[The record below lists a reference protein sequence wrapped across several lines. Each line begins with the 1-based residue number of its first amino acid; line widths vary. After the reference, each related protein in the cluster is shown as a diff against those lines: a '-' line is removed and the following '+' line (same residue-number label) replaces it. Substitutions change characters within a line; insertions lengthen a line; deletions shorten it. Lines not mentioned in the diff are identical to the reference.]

1 MKDKSKLVMLISIII
16 FIVVL
21 IISFSLITYF
31 NIKRENNNKENKTSE
46 VSLTTTSTELTTTEE
61 VITTTEKVNI
71 TTTKIKETKTATT
84 KEKETTELTTE
95 LVNDIINPNS
105 LGSWDLLI
113 YNLINEE
120 RIRNGLNTLS
130 VRSSLYN
137 LTISAVDKWPSIHD
151 EGLKEYLNTY
161 NYYGYQSNI
170 LSSSNGYKE
179 ITSEVFK
186 NTDVE
191 TNAYLNYIGLYT
203 KKIDNRYYFII
214 MYE

>member
-1 MKDKSKLVMLISIII
+1 MKDKSKLIMLISIII

-31 NIKRENNNKENKTSE
+31 NIKRENNNKETKTSE
-46 VSLTTTSTELTTTEE
+46 VSQTTTSTELTTTEE
-61 VITTTEKVNI
+61 VITTTKETT
-71 TTTKIKETKTATT
+71 TTTKIKETKITTT

-120 RIRNGLNTLS
+120 RKKNGLNTLS

-179 ITSEVFK
+179 IALEVFK

-203 KKIDNRYYFII
+203 KKIDNKYYFII

>member
-46 VSLTTTSTELTTTEE
+46 VSQTTTSTELTTTEE
-61 VITTTEKVNI
+61 VITTTKETT
-71 TTTKIKETKTATT
+71 TTTKIKETKITTT
-84 KEKETTELTTE
+84 KEKETTGLTTE
-95 LVNDIINPNS
+95 PANDIINPNS

-120 RIRNGLNTLS
+120 RIKNGLNTLS

-179 ITSEVFK
+179 IASEVFK

-203 KKIDNRYYFII
+203 KKIDNKYYFII
-214 MYE
+214 IYE

>member
-1 MKDKSKLVMLISIII
+1 MKDKSKLIMLISIII

-46 VSLTTTSTELTTTEE
+46 VSLTTTSTELITTEE
-61 VITTTEKVNI
+61 VITTTKETT
-71 TTTKIKETKTATT
+71 TTTKIKETKTTTT
-84 KEKETTELTTE
+84 KDKETTEVTTE
-95 LVNDIINPNS
+95 LVNDLIDPNS

-137 LTISAVDKWPSIHD
+137 LTISAVDKWQSIHD
-151 EGLKEYLNTY
+151 DGLKEYLNTY

-170 LSSSNGYKE
+170 LSSSKGYKE
-179 ITSEVFK
+179 IASEVFK

-203 KKIDNRYYFII
+203 KKIDNKYYFII

>member
-1 MKDKSKLVMLISIII
+1 MKDKSKLIMLISIII

-46 VSLTTTSTELTTTEE
+46 VSLTTTSTELITTEE
-61 VITTTEKVNI
+61 VITTTKETT
-71 TTTKIKETKTATT
+71 TTTKIKETKTTTT
-84 KEKETTELTTE
+84 KEKETTEVTTE
-95 LVNDIINPNS
+95 PINDIINPNS

-170 LSSSNGYKE
+170 LSSSKGYKE
-179 ITSEVFK
+179 IASEVFK
-186 NTDVE
+186 NTDIE

-203 KKIDNRYYFII
+203 KKIDNKYYFII

>member
-1 MKDKSKLVMLISIII
+1 MKDKSKLIMLISIII

-46 VSLTTTSTELTTTEE
+46 VSLTTTSTELITTEE
-61 VITTTEKVNI
+61 VITTTKETT
-71 TTTKIKETKTATT
+71 TTTKIKETKTTTT
-84 KEKETTELTTE
+84 KEKETTEVTTE

-170 LSSSNGYKE
+170 LSSSKGYKE
-179 ITSEVFK
+179 IASEVFK

-203 KKIDNRYYFII
+203 KKIDNKYYFII

>member
-61 VITTTEKVNI
+61 IITTTKETT
-71 TTTKIKETKTATT
+71 TTTKIKETKITTT
-84 KEKETTELTTE
+84 KEKETTGLTTE
-95 LVNDIINPNS
+95 PVNDIINPNS

-203 KKIDNRYYFII
+203 KKIDNKYYFII

>member
-1 MKDKSKLVMLISIII
+1 MKDKSKLIMLISIII

-31 NIKRENNNKENKTSE
+31 NIKRENNNKETKTSE
-46 VSLTTTSTELTTTEE
+46 VSQTTTSTELTTTEE
-61 VITTTEKVNI
+61 VITTTKETT
-71 TTTKIKETKTATT
+71 TTTKIKETKITTT

-120 RIRNGLNTLS
+120 RKKNGLNTLS

-179 ITSEVFK
+179 IALEVFK

-203 KKIDNRYYFII
+203 KKNDNKYYFII

>member
-1 MKDKSKLVMLISIII
+1 MKDKSKLIMLISIIL

-31 NIKRENNNKENKTSE
+31 NIKREINNKENKTSE
-46 VSLTTTSTELTTTEE
+46 VSLTTTSAELTTTEE
-61 VITTTEKVNI
+61 IITTTKETT
-71 TTTKIKETKTATT
+71 TTTKIKETKTTT
-84 KEKETTELTTE
+84 AKEKETTEVTTE
-95 LVNDIINPNS
+95 LVNDIVNPNS

-151 EGLKEYLNTY
+151 DGLKEYLSTY

-170 LSSSNGYKE
+170 LSSSKGYKE
-179 ITSEVFK
+179 IASEVFK

-203 KKIDNRYYFII
+203 KKIDNKYYFII

>member
-1 MKDKSKLVMLISIII
+1 MKDKSKLIMLISIII

-46 VSLTTTSTELTTTEE
+46 VSLTTTSAELTTTEE
-61 VITTTEKVNI
+61 IITTTKETT
-71 TTTKIKETKTATT
+71 TTTKIKETKTTTT
-84 KEKETTELTTE
+84 KEKETTEVTTE

-120 RIRNGLNTLS
+120 RKKNGLNTLS

-151 EGLKEYLNTY
+151 DGLKEYLNTY

-170 LSSSNGYKE
+170 LSSSKGYKE
-179 ITSEVFK
+179 IASEVFK

-203 KKIDNRYYFII
+203 KKIDNKYYFII

>member
-46 VSLTTTSTELTTTEE
+46 VSQTTTSTELTTTEE
-61 VITTTEKVNI
+61 VITTTKETT
-71 TTTKIKETKTATT
+71 TTTKIKETKITTT
-84 KEKETTELTTE
+84 KEKETTGLTTE
-95 LVNDIINPNS
+95 PANDIINPNS

-120 RIRNGLNTLS
+120 RIKNGLNTLS

-203 KKIDNRYYFII
+203 KKIDNKYYFII

>member
-1 MKDKSKLVMLISIII
+1 MKDKSKLIMLISIII

-46 VSLTTTSTELTTTEE
+46 VSLTTTSTELITTEE
-61 VITTTEKVNI
+61 IITTTEKVNT
-71 TTTKIKETKTATT
+71 TTTKIKETKTTT
-84 KEKETTELTTE
+84 KEQETTEVTTE
-95 LVNDIINPNS
+95 LVNDIVNPNS

-151 EGLKEYLNTY
+151 DGLKEYLNTY

-170 LSSSNGYKE
+170 LSSSKGYKE
-179 ITSEVFK
+179 IASEVFK

-203 KKIDNRYYFII
+203 KKIDNKYYFII

>member
-1 MKDKSKLVMLISIII
+1 MKDKSKLIMLISIII

-46 VSLTTTSTELTTTEE
+46 VSQTTTSTELTTTEE
-61 VITTTEKVNI
+61 VITTTKETT
-71 TTTKIKETKTATT
+71 TTTKIKETKITTT
-84 KEKETTELTTE
+84 KEKETTGLTTE
-95 LVNDIINPNS
+95 PANDIINPNS

-120 RIRNGLNTLS
+120 RIKNGLNTLS

-179 ITSEVFK
+179 IASEVFK

>member
-1 MKDKSKLVMLISIII
+1 MKDKSKLIMLISIII

-61 VITTTEKVNI
+61 VITTTKETT
-71 TTTKIKETKTATT
+71 TTTKIKETKITTT

-120 RIRNGLNTLS
+120 RKKNGLNTLS

-179 ITSEVFK
+179 IALEVFK

-203 KKIDNRYYFII
+203 KKIDNKYYFII

>member
-1 MKDKSKLVMLISIII
+1 MKDKSKLIMLISIII

-61 VITTTEKVNI
+61 VITTTKETT
-71 TTTKIKETKTATT
+71 TTTKIKETKTTTT
-84 KEKETTELTTE
+84 KEKETTGLTTE

-120 RIRNGLNTLS
+120 RKKNGLNTLS

-170 LSSSNGYKE
+170 LSSRNGYKE
-179 ITSEVFK
+179 IASEVFK

>member
-1 MKDKSKLVMLISIII
+1 MKDKSKLIMLISIII

-46 VSLTTTSTELTTTEE
+46 VSLTTTSTELITTEE
-61 VITTTEKVNI
+61 IITTTKETT
-71 TTTKIKETKTATT
+71 TTTKIKETMKVTT
-84 KEKETTELTTE
+84 KEKETTEVTTE
-95 LVNDIINPNS
+95 PINDIVNPNS

-151 EGLKEYLNTY
+151 DGLKEYLNTY

-170 LSSSNGYKE
+170 LSSSKGYKE
-179 ITSEVFK
+179 IASEVFK

-191 TNAYLNYIGLYT
+191 TNTYLNYIGLYT
-203 KKIDNRYYFII
+203 KKIDNKYYFII

>member
-1 MKDKSKLVMLISIII
+1 MDNKSKLVMLISIII
-16 FIVVL
+16 FIFVL

-31 NIKRENNNKENKTSE
+31 NIKRENDNKNNKTSE
-46 VSLTTTSTELTTTEE
+46 VLSTRLSTELTTEE
-61 VITTTEKVNI
+61 VITTTEKINI
-71 TTTKIKETKTATT
+71 TTTKNKEKSTISTT
-84 KEKETTELTTE
+84 KKEVDEITTE
-95 LVNDIINPNS
+95 LVNDIVDSNS
-105 LGSWDLLI
+105 LNSWDLLI

-120 RIRNGLNTLS
+120 RVKNGLNTLS

-137 LTISAVDKWPSIHD
+137 LTMRAVDKWPSIHD
-151 EGLKEYLNTY
+151 DGLKEYLSTF
-161 NYYGYQSNI
+161 NYYGYESNI

-179 ITSEVFK
+179 IASEVFK

-203 KKIDNRYYFII
+203 KKIDNKYYFII

>member
-1 MKDKSKLVMLISIII
+1 MKDKSKLIMLISIII

-46 VSLTTTSTELTTTEE
+46 VSLTTTSTELITTEE
-61 VITTTEKVNI
+61 VITTTKETT
-71 TTTKIKETKTATT
+71 TTTKIKETKTTT
-84 KEKETTELTTE
+84 KEKETTEVTTE
-95 LVNDIINPNS
+95 PINDIINPNS

-130 VRSSLYN
+130 VRFSLYN

-151 EGLKEYLNTY
+151 DGLKEYLSTY

-170 LSSSNGYKE
+170 LSSSKGYKE
-179 ITSEVFK
+179 IASEVFK

-191 TNAYLNYIGLYT
+191 TNTYLNYIGLYT
-203 KKIDNRYYFII
+203 KKIDNKYYFII

>member
-46 VSLTTTSTELTTTEE
+46 VSITTTSTEVTTTEE
-61 VITTTEKVNI
+61 VITTERVNT
-71 TTTKIKETKTATT
+71 TTTKIKETKTTTT
-84 KEKETTELTTE
+84 KEKETTEVTTE

-120 RIRNGLNTLS
+120 RKKNGLNTLS

-151 EGLKEYLNTY
+151 DGLKEYLNTY

-179 ITSEVFK
+179 IASEVFK

-203 KKIDNRYYFII
+203 KKIDNKYYFII

>member
-1 MKDKSKLVMLISIII
+1 MKDKSKLIMLISIII

-46 VSLTTTSTELTTTEE
+46 VSLTTTSTELITTEE
-61 VITTTEKVNI
+61 VITTTKETT
-71 TTTKIKETKTATT
+71 TTTKIKETKTTTT

-170 LSSSNGYKE
+170 LSSSKGYKE
-179 ITSEVFK
+179 IASEVFK

-203 KKIDNRYYFII
+203 KKIDNKYYFII

>member
-1 MKDKSKLVMLISIII
+1 MKDKSKLIMLISIII

-46 VSLTTTSTELTTTEE
+46 VSLTTTSAELTTTEE
-61 VITTTEKVNI
+61 IITTTKETT
-71 TTTKIKETKTATT
+71 TTTKIKETKTTTT
-84 KEKETTELTTE
+84 KEQETTEVTTE
-95 LVNDIINPNS
+95 LVNDLINPNS

-151 EGLKEYLNTY
+151 DGLKEYLSTY

-170 LSSSNGYKE
+170 LSSSKGYKE
-179 ITSEVFK
+179 IASEVFK

-203 KKIDNRYYFII
+203 KKIDNKYYFII

>member
-1 MKDKSKLVMLISIII
+1 MKDKFKLIMLISIII

-46 VSLTTTSTELTTTEE
+46 VSLTTTSTELITTEE
-61 VITTTEKVNI
+61 VITTTKETT
-71 TTTKIKETKTATT
+71 TTTKIKETKTTTT
-84 KEKETTELTTE
+84 KDKETTEVTTE

-170 LSSSNGYKE
+170 LSSSKGYKE
-179 ITSEVFK
+179 IASEVFK

-203 KKIDNRYYFII
+203 KKIDNKYYFII

>member
-1 MKDKSKLVMLISIII
+1 MKDKSKLIMLISIII

-46 VSLTTTSTELTTTEE
+46 VSLTTTSTELITTEE
-61 VITTTEKVNI
+61 VITTTKETT
-71 TTTKIKETKTATT
+71 TTTKIKETKTTTT
-84 KEKETTELTTE
+84 KEKETTEVTTE
-95 LVNDIINPNS
+95 PINDIINPNS

-170 LSSSNGYKE
+170 LSSSKGYKE
-179 ITSEVFK
+179 ISSEVFK

-203 KKIDNRYYFII
+203 KKIDNKYYFII

>member
-1 MKDKSKLVMLISIII
+1 MLISIII

-46 VSLTTTSTELTTTEE
+46 VSLTTTSTELITTEE
-61 VITTTEKVNI
+61 VITTTKETT
-71 TTTKIKETKTATT
+71 TTTKIKETKTTTT

-170 LSSSNGYKE
+170 LSSSKGYKE
-179 ITSEVFK
+179 IASEVFK

-203 KKIDNRYYFII
+203 KKIDNKYYFII

>member
-46 VSLTTTSTELTTTEE
+46 VSQTTTSTELTTTEE
-61 VITTTEKVNI
+61 IITTTKETT
-71 TTTKIKETKTATT
+71 TTTKIKETKITTT
-84 KEKETTELTTE
+84 KEKETTGLTTE

-113 YNLINEE
+113 YNLINKE
-120 RIRNGLNTLS
+120 RIKNGLNTLS

-203 KKIDNRYYFII
+203 KKIDNKYYFII

>member
-1 MKDKSKLVMLISIII
+1 MKDKSKLIMLISIII

-46 VSLTTTSTELTTTEE
+46 VSLTTTSTELITTEE
-61 VITTTEKVNI
+61 VITTTKETT
-71 TTTKIKETKTATT
+71 TTTKIKETKTTTT
-84 KEKETTELTTE
+84 KEKETTEVTTE

>member
-46 VSLTTTSTELTTTEE
+46 VSLTTTSTELTITEE
-61 VITTTEKVNI
+61 IITTTKETT
-71 TTTKIKETKTATT
+71 TTTKIKETKITTT
-84 KEKETTELTTE
+84 KEKETTGLTTE
-95 LVNDIINPNS
+95 PVNDIINPNS

-170 LSSSNGYKE
+170 LSSSKGYKE
-179 ITSEVFK
+179 IASEVFK

>member
-1 MKDKSKLVMLISIII
+1 MKDKSKLIMLISIII

-46 VSLTTTSTELTTTEE
+46 VSLTTTSTELITTEE
-61 VITTTEKVNI
+61 IITTTKETT
-71 TTTKIKETKTATT
+71 TTTKIKETKTTT
-84 KEKETTELTTE
+84 AKEKETTEVTTE
-95 LVNDIINPNS
+95 LVNDIVNPNS

-120 RIRNGLNTLS
+120 RIRNGLNTLN
-130 VRSSLYN
+130 VRFSLYN

-151 EGLKEYLNTY
+151 DGLKEYLNTY

-170 LSSSNGYKE
+170 LSSSKGYKE
-179 ITSEVFK
+179 IASEVFK

-191 TNAYLNYIGLYT
+191 TNTYLNYIGLYT
-203 KKIDNRYYFII
+203 KKIDNKYYFII

>member
-1 MKDKSKLVMLISIII
+1 MKDKSKLIMLISIII

-46 VSLTTTSTELTTTEE
+46 VSLTTTSAELTTTEE
-61 VITTTEKVNI
+61 IITTTKETT
-71 TTTKIKETKTATT
+71 TTTKIKETKTTTT
-84 KEKETTELTTE
+84 KEQETTEVTTE
-95 LVNDIINPNS
+95 LVNDLINPNS

-151 EGLKEYLNTY
+151 DGLKEYLSTY

-170 LSSSNGYKE
+170 LSSSKGYKE
-179 ITSEVFK
+179 IASEVFK

>member
-61 VITTTEKVNI
+61 IITTTKETT
-71 TTTKIKETKTATT
+71 TTTKIKETKITTT
-84 KEKETTELTTE
+84 KEKETTGLTTE
-95 LVNDIINPNS
+95 PANDIINPNS

-120 RIRNGLNTLS
+120 RKKNGLNTLS

-137 LTISAVDKWPSIHD
+137 LTISAVDKWPSVRD

-203 KKIDNRYYFII
+203 KKIDNKYYFII

>member
-46 VSLTTTSTELTTTEE
+46 VSLTTTSTELITTEQI
-61 VITTTEKVNI
+61 ITTTKETT
-71 TTTKIKETKTATT
+71 TTTKIKETMKATT
-84 KEKETTELTTE
+84 KEKETTEVTTE
-95 LVNDIINPNS
+95 LVNDLINPNS

-179 ITSEVFK
+179 IALEVFK

>member
-1 MKDKSKLVMLISIII
+1 MKDKSKLIMLISIII

-61 VITTTEKVNI
+61 IITTTKETT
-71 TTTKIKETKTATT
+71 TTTKIKETKITTT
-84 KEKETTELTTE
+84 KEKETTGLTSE

-203 KKIDNRYYFII
+203 KKIDNKYYFII

>member
-1 MKDKSKLVMLISIII
+1 MKDKSKLIMLISIII

-61 VITTTEKVNI
+61 VITTTKETT
-71 TTTKIKETKTATT
+71 TTTKIKETKITTT

-120 RIRNGLNTLS
+120 RKKNGLNTLS

-203 KKIDNRYYFII
+203 KKIDNKYYFII

>member
-1 MKDKSKLVMLISIII
+1 MKDKSKLIMLISIII

-46 VSLTTTSTELTTTEE
+46 VSQTTTSTELTTTEE
-61 VITTTEKVNI
+61 VITTTKETT
-71 TTTKIKETKTATT
+71 TTTKIKETKTTTT

-120 RIRNGLNTLS
+120 RKKNGLNTLS

>member
-1 MKDKSKLVMLISIII
+1 MKDKSKLIMLISIIL

-46 VSLTTTSTELTTTEE
+46 VSLTTTSAELTTTEE
-61 VITTTEKVNI
+61 IITTTKETT
-71 TTTKIKETKTATT
+71 TTTKIKETKTTT
-84 KEKETTELTTE
+84 AKEKETTEVTTE
-95 LVNDIINPNS
+95 LVNDIVNPNS

-151 EGLKEYLNTY
+151 DGLKEYLSTY

-170 LSSSNGYKE
+170 LSSSKGYKE
-179 ITSEVFK
+179 IASEVFK

-203 KKIDNRYYFII
+203 KKIDNKYYFII

>member
-1 MKDKSKLVMLISIII
+1 MKDKSKLIMLISIII

-46 VSLTTTSTELTTTEE
+46 VSLTTTSTELITTEE
-61 VITTTEKVNI
+61 IITTTKENT
-71 TTTKIKETKTATT
+71 TTTKIKETKTTTT
-84 KEKETTELTTE
+84 KEQETTEVTTE
-95 LVNDIINPNS
+95 PINDIVNPNS

-130 VRSSLYN
+130 VRASLYN

-151 EGLKEYLNTY
+151 DGLKEYLSTY

-170 LSSSNGYKE
+170 LSSSKGYKE
-179 ITSEVFK
+179 IASEVFK

-203 KKIDNRYYFII
+203 KKIDNKYYFII

>member
-46 VSLTTTSTELTTTEE
+46 VSQTTTSTELTTTEE
-61 VITTTEKVNI
+61 VITTTKETT
-71 TTTKIKETKTATT
+71 TTTKIKETKTTTT

-120 RIRNGLNTLS
+120 RKKNGLNTLS

-203 KKIDNRYYFII
+203 KKIDNKYYFII